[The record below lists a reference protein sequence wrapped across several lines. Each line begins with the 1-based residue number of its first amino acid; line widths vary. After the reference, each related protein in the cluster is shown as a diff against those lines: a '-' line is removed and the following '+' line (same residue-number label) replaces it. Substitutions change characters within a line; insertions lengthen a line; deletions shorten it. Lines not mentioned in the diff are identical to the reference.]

1 MSARYAEKFEQA
13 YDAHGIRAG
22 VEYLEGIKA
31 DLDSLRSDVDNMLT
45 TAREVAVKQGA
56 AAYVL
61 DDPKELAPTK
71 DQFIKLYGRA
81 TFDRVKRISK
91 PKRIFTWLT
100 K

>member
-1 MSARYAEKFEQA
+1 MSTQYAQRFEEE
-13 YDAHGIRAG
+13 YDAGGIRAG
-22 VEYLEGIKA
+22 VEYLEDIKA
-31 DLDSLRSDVDNMLT
+31 DLDSLRSDVDRMLA
-45 TAREVAVKQGA
+45 TAKDVAVKQNV

>member
-1 MSARYAEKFEQA
+1 MSARYAQKFEEE
-13 YDAHGIRAG
+13 YDAGGIRAG

-31 DLDSLRSDVDNMLT
+31 DLDILRSDVDRMLA
-45 TAREVAVKQGA
+45 TAKDVAVKQGV

-71 DQFIKLYGRA
+71 DQFIKLYGREA
-81 TFDRVKRISK
+81 FDRVKRISK